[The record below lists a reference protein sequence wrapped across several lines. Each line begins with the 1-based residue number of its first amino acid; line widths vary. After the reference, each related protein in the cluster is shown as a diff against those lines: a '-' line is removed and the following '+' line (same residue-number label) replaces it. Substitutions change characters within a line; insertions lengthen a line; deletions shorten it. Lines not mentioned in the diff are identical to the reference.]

1 VLVSSEQQVSLG
13 ATALAGPR
21 SFELGDGRRMLR
33 LRKGPR
39 RAMANQAG
47 DAVAVGLR
55 ERLS

>member
-1 VLVSSEQQVSLG
+1 VSSEQQVSLG